1 MPTFGRTQS
10 GKWHIVG
17 PDGCRYGRAFADETE
32 KSPDESITAT
42 DIVAYEPSE
51 SPDSAQSRSISLSS
65 TGRPILQGQT
75 TEQRLVFPTDIR
87 EKSPDVCES
96 CRLQLEQQQKRR
108 SQVITQ
114 LKRVTLI
121 RDIDWEVGEEETRR
135 PCDWCRS
142 NELTTWHSSELNC
155 TVCPACGR
163 LFETPLGEP
172 TAENVPEE
180 DHLPRTPTEPVEP
193 IVFGATLPDYDPTE
207 LVGSNRPLIK
217 HREKNKYA
225 ELVLELERTGHAFS
239 ADGIAALEEIR
250 LNYADQVSD
259 DTAHQTDV
267 TLDIGLTPRTVTIKG
282 IYAEDSSSVIGT
294 CWDIVSDPTRWYP
307 IGWPEQGWIHR
318 RSVDP
323 SIPGDESVVDAFPR
337 LQTQTS
343 SQSVNLETLRQV
355 TEPGRYE
362 RGSRY
367 YERGSVTELEYVDDT
382 LQATVQGSHPYDVQ
396 VTLSQGS
403 YVSGQCSCPDDAV
416 PCKHIVAAVLASGD
430 VEAVGGDQSLD
441 ALLAAASAEE
451 LRSILAEIADEDIR
465 LRKRLYEELSEK

>member
-1 MPTFGRTQS
+1 
-10 GKWHIVG
+10 
-17 PDGCRYGRAFADETE
+17 
-32 KSPDESITAT
+32 
-42 DIVAYEPSE
+42 
-51 SPDSAQSRSISLSS
+51 
-65 TGRPILQGQT
+65 
-75 TEQRLVFPTDIR
+75 
-87 EKSPDVCES
+87 
-96 CRLQLEQQQKRR
+96 
-108 SQVITQ
+108 
-114 LKRVTLI
+114 VTLI

-267 TLDIGLTPRTVTIKG
+267 TLDIGLTPRTVN
-282 IYAEDSSSVIGT
+282 D
-294 CWDIVSDPTRWYP
+294 
-307 IGWPEQGWIHR
+307 QG
-318 RSVDP
+318 
-323 SIPGDESVVDAFPR
+323 
-337 LQTQTS
+337 
-343 SQSVNLETLRQV
+343 
-355 TEPGRYE
+355 
-362 RGSRY
+362 
-367 YERGSVTELEYVDDT
+367 
-382 LQATVQGSHPYDVQ
+382 
-396 VTLSQGS
+396 
-403 YVSGQCSCPDDAV
+403 
-416 PCKHIVAAVLASGD
+416 
-430 VEAVGGDQSLD
+430 
-441 ALLAAASAEE
+441 
-451 LRSILAEIADEDIR
+451 DIR
-465 LRKRLYEELSEK
+465 RG